1 MGRVAVVTDVTSCC
15 CCCGL
20 PGTVHAAG
28 GAPAATQLLPVDLW
42 RRSKLVAA
50 FLSSLPMQDYNK
62 PIIIPAWSD
71 SISAITG
78 DEAAATTL
86 DMMKHHFTTHFPQS
100 VRN

>member
-1 MGRVAVVTDVTSCC
+1 MIWNFQAISN
-15 CCCGL
+15 
-20 PGTVHAAG
+20 
-28 GAPAATQLLPVDLW
+28 
-42 RRSKLVAA
+42 
-50 FLSSLPMQDYNK
+50 LPMQDYNK

-100 VRN
+100 VSY